1 MKKCKFQNLLVEY
14 LEGSPDADKEKVE
27 KHLRECPA
35 CSAQLAGL
43 QKTEQLLQ
51 NRRRQEPSLELLYQ
65 YQTNLEKLFPVKTR
79 FMSFREWM
87 MRPWQNIRD
96 MNPAVL
102 RMATAVVLVLIG
114 VFIGRLI
121 FYHPA
126 TDVLNYRGADLVV
139 IKLQPEDLKL
149 VNDYFVQSEI
159 LLLAVKNTS
168 DQDSAAPSEL
178 ILDKNLAQDLLNKTL
193 LVQEKT
199 SRLNDETLSVFL
211 NQIEFLLLEISNT
224 DDREIIDVFKQIRQ
238 VVNAAG
244 LLYES
249 KNFQQMFQEM
259 I

>member
-1 MKKCKFQNLLVEY
+1 MKKCKYQNILVEY
-14 LEGSPDADKEKVE
+14 LDGSSDPGKEEIE
-27 KHLRECPA
+27 KHLRECPV
-35 CSAQLAGL
+35 CSAQIAGL
-43 QKTEQLLQ
+43 RKTQQLLQ
-51 NRRRQEPSLELLYQ
+51 NRRRPDPSLELLYQ

-79 FMSFREWM
+79 FTLFREWM
-87 MRPWQNIRD
+87 VQSWQNIRD
-96 MNPAVL
+96 LNPAAL
-102 RMATAVVLVLIG
+102 RMATAAVLILIG

-168 DQDSAAPSEL
+168 DQGGALPSEL
-178 ILDKNLAQDLLNKTL
+178 ILDKKLAQDLLNKTL
-193 LVQEKT
+193 LIQEKT
-199 SRLNDETLSVFL
+199 ARLNDESLSVFL

-249 KNFQQMFQEM
+249 KNFQQMFREM